1 MKKETKRLIKAMVV
15 NVAQTF
21 DNLTT
26 AKLKCNRI
34 TPFKAGVENCSIG
47 EFSLCRKKPMISA
60 KELIGGIKKP
70 NSKKSKR
77 KNNRTNN
84 HLSYAFRLVQS
95 FWGTISHRRH

>member
-1 MKKETKRLIKAMVV
+1 MQTTYLYEETKTLIEAMVV

-26 AKLKCNRI
+26 AKLKSNRI

-77 KNNRTNN
+77 KNKQN
-84 HLSYAFRLVQS
+84 
-95 FWGTISHRRH
+95 

>member
-1 MKKETKRLIKAMVV
+1 MQTTYIYEETKTLIKAMVV

-26 AKLKCNRI
+26 AKLKSNRI
-34 TPFKAGVENCSIG
+34 TPFKAGVENSSIG

-77 KNNRTNN
+77 KNKQN
-84 HLSYAFRLVQS
+84 
-95 FWGTISHRRH
+95 

>member
-1 MKKETKRLIKAMVV
+1 MQTTYLYEETKTLIKAMVV

-26 AKLKCNRI
+26 AKLKSNRI

-77 KNNRTNN
+77 KNKQN
-84 HLSYAFRLVQS
+84 
-95 FWGTISHRRH
+95 

>member
-26 AKLKCNRI
+26 AKLKSNRI

-77 KNNRTNN
+77 KNKQN
-84 HLSYAFRLVQS
+84 
-95 FWGTISHRRH
+95 